1 MSDGTK
7 FKTKGG
13 SGKRGGGKRNNSCN
27 NNQPKNNSDSHTNKP
42 EELETAT
49 YIVIHF
55 SLADRYKKVT
65 KEIIR
70 YVIINLPARVHLS
83 SGIYNSKLP
92 NMSLDPKPKQYKKSD
107 GTSAVYDD

>member
-49 YIVIHF
+49 YIVSQF
-55 SLADRYKKVT
+55 SLANIYKKLT
-65 KEIIR
+65 KYIIR
-70 YVIINLPARVHLS
+70 YVIRNIPDGVHLAH
-83 SGIYNSKLP
+83 GMRNSKLP
-92 NMSLDPKPKQYKKSD
+92 NMSLDTNLKQEKK
-107 GTSAVYDD
+107 